1 MVTSKLFPP
10 GLIPRNPRLSFLL
23 TCVFQSQD
31 DTKVLSEMGKE
42 FDSHDAVSTGIVV
55 DERKLLF
62 VYADAGGAL
71 RQMQYVMN
79 HTETYKGGL

>member
-1 MVTSKLFPP
+1 
-10 GLIPRNPRLSFLL
+10 
-23 TCVFQSQD
+23 
-31 DTKVLSEMGKE
+31 MGKE

-79 HTETYKGGL
+79 HTETYKGESRGG